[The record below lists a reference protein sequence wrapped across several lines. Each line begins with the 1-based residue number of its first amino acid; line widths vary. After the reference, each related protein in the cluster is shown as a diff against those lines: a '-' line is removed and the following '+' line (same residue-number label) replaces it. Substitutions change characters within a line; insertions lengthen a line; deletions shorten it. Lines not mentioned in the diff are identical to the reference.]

1 MRCRALSCSVVPCR
15 AVKCCAVLCRAL
27 LLFLPYIPDDNASKQ
42 TMLARASISSGI
54 LYSRV
59 EFSFS
64 KKQMAPLF
72 YALPVCSNS
81 NSMFEYVVV
90 EYQNREHRTA
100 ERNHPC
106 TTQLTMYVP
115 IRVRVKR
122 SMHVHACDV
131 RVVFLEH
138 GGLGICKSTV
148 CTRNVGPSTTSVT
161 PIYYSL

>member
-1 MRCRALSCSVVPCR
+1 MPCR
-15 AVKCCAVLCRAL
+15 AVSAMLCRAL
-27 LLFLPYIPDDNASKQ
+27 LLFLSYIPDDNASKQ
-42 TMLARASISSGI
+42 TVLARASMSSSIS
-54 LYSRV
+54 YSRV
-59 EFSFS
+59 ELSFS

-81 NSMFEYVVV
+81 NSMFEYVLD

-100 ERNHPC
+100 QRNHPR
-106 TTQLTMYVP
+106 TTQQTMYVP
-115 IRVRVKR
+115 IRVRMKR

-131 RVVFLEH
+131 HVVFLEH

-148 CTRNVGPSTTSVT
+148 CTRNVGPSTPSVT